1 MIVASSAASAVAAYV
16 SALSSEWKT
25 GVATEHTYRPHL
37 KALLET
43 LLPRLAA
50 VNEPRHVA
58 CGAPDFILRSK
69 AAGDAPPVF
78 FVETKDL
85 NDGDLDGL
93 TRNHEQFS
101 RYKAAL
107 GRIVFTDYL
116 DFRFYSGTELVD
128 SIRVANVI
136 GDHIVPA
143 APGAVDPAEKLAA
156 LFSSFAA
163 AGPLRVS
170 SPSRLASLM
179 AAKARLL
186 AAAVRAFLEGG
197 GPATAP
203 LESQRTNFRK
213 FLLPD
218 LDHAAFADLWAQTV
232 VYGLFVAR
240 LHDKTPEDFSRT
252 EAAKLIPKSN
262 LLLRETFQ
270 YVSGDLDGA
279 LEWIVDDLVN
289 LFSVTDVAQMF
300 LKKGSD
306 PAIHFYEDFLAAY
319 NPALRK
325 ARGVWFTP
333 AEVVRFIVRAV
344 DSVLKESFG
353 LPDGLACADPAPTRL
368 SMPDAEGSHL
378 VQILDPATG
387 TGAFLVETVRLVH
400 DAFSS
405 FPGAWPAYALQH
417 LLPRLHGFELL
428 MSSYAMAHLRLELAF
443 RETGCEIPA
452 ENRIGVC
459 LANTLEDPK
468 RFDGDM
474 PGLFSIQEEAKLAAR
489 VKSRCPVMVVMG
501 NPPYSVSSSN
511 RGKWIDN
518 LIADY
523 KKDLGEKKINLDDD
537 YIKFIRYGQW
547 CIDRTGEGVLAY
559 ISNNSFLD
567 GITHRRMRLSLMESF
582 DEIRV
587 LDLHGNARKKETA
600 PDGSP
605 DKNVFDIMQG
615 VSINLFV
622 KKRHTPD
629 SPRKDGAAGC
639 RVFHSEI
646 FGSRENKYETLEAA
660 RNLSDIAWTEIN
672 PAAPYYFFV
681 PKDLS
686 LEDEYRKGVSV
697 AELFRVFGL
706 GVKTERDDICIHH
719 DLKSLKTTVS
729 DFSLLNADII
739 RSKYGLG
746 KDSRD
751 WSIARAK
758 ADVSSHLEFE
768 RYSKPILVRAFD
780 TRWIYYPGTSK
791 GFVGTPAFPIMKHM
805 LHDNLALCLIRNSRG
820 RNAVS
825 PFVAEGLVGKDAI
838 STLDNCRVF
847 PLWLYEGSPLP
858 GQPERVANLA
868 EEEVAKFATA
878 IGRDPTPE
886 ELFDYIYAVL
896 HSPQYRERYAELLKI
911 DFPRIPL
918 PSSPGSFE
926 RLAALGHE
934 LRETHLLRTAAV
946 KSTAAPLANLSMGTG
961 LVENPVWESD
971 GVRINEAGQ
980 RFENVPEPV
989 WTLRIGGYEPA
1000 QKWLKDRKGRTLSY
1014 DDIAHYK
1021 RLVNALAETR
1031 RIVADLDA

>member
-289 LFSVTDVAQMF
+289 LFSVTDVAKMF

-459 LANTLEDPK
+459 LANTLEDLK

-622 KKRHTPD
+622 KKRHTSD

-646 FGSRENKYETLEAA
+646 FGSRAIKYETLEAA
-660 RNLSDIAWTEIN
+660 RNLSDIAWAEIN

-686 LEDEYRKGVSV
+686 LEEEYRKGVSV
-697 AELFRVFGL
+697 AELFQVFNL
-706 GVKTERDDICIHH
+706 GVKTDRDPLFIGYDSTEVSARNKILLGQPLTPDFANKYDVRDSSSYRIMERLSGRIFQSC
-719 DLKSLKTTVS
+719 
-729 DFSLLNADII
+729 FI
-739 RSKYGLG
+739 R
-746 KDSRD
+746 
-751 WSIARAK
+751 
-758 ADVSSHLEFE
+758 
-768 RYSKPILVRAFD
+768 PILYRCFD
-780 TRWIYYPGTSK
+780 ERWIYYDTDLLSRPSYPT
-791 GFVGTPAFPIMKHM
+791 MRHM

-820 RNAVS
+820 QNAVS

-847 PLWLYEGSPLP
+847 PLWLYEDSPLP

-946 KSTAAPLANLSMGTG
+946 KSTAAPLANLSTGTG
-961 LVENPVWESD
+961 LVENPLWESD

-980 RFENVPEPV
+980 RFENVPKPV